1 MSSLEEVKNFVY
13 GFEKLIIW
21 QKSIELAKIIYSIT
35 SKFPR
40 NETYGL
46 SSQIQRAVVSISSN
60 IAEGY
65 VKYSPKEQIKFS
77 ETAYGSLMEVLNQTI
92 IAKELDYISKAD
104 YLIIRQNVEEISRM
118 LNALRNSQLKKL
130 S

>member
-13 GFEKLIIW
+13 GFEKLIVW

-77 ETAYGSLMEVLNQTI
+77 EIAYGKN
-92 IAKELDYISKAD
+92 
-104 YLIIRQNVEEISRM
+104 
-118 LNALRNSQLKKL
+118 
-130 S
+130 

>member
-13 GFEKLIIW
+13 GFEKLIVW

>member
-13 GFEKLIIW
+13 GFEKLIVW

-35 SKFPR
+35 SKFPK

-77 ETAYGSLMEVLNQTI
+77 EIAYGSLMEV
-92 IAKELDYISKAD
+92 
-104 YLIIRQNVEEISRM
+104 
-118 LNALRNSQLKKL
+118 
-130 S
+130 

>member
-13 GFEKLIIW
+13 GFEKLIVW

-77 ETAYGSLMEVLNQTI
+77 EIAYGSLMEVLNQTI
-92 IAKELDYISKAD
+92 IAKELDYISEAD
-104 YLIIRQNVEEISRM
+104 YLIIRQNVEKISRM

>member
-13 GFEKLIIW
+13 GFEKLIVW

-35 SKFPR
+35 SKFPK

-65 VKYSPKEQIKFS
+65 VKYSPKEQMKFL
-77 ETAYGSLMEVLNQTI
+77 EIAYGSLMEVLNQTI
-92 IAKELDYISKAD
+92 IAKELDYISEAD